1 MTNKAKEFIEKHAHL
16 LDNSTKEPDWNA
28 FFDEARIKKLIFEV
42 VEILDAA
49 GVAWTWEKY
58 KIIDGVWFTADMKNI
73 VKYNPEKTDSKYE
86 IPVSVQGVYS
96 TAFKDCKHLKEIV
109 MSEKLLNT
117 GAKPFRLSNCPSLKT
132 IHLY

>member
-16 LDNSTKEPDWNA
+16 LDNSTKEPDWNT
-28 FFDEARIKKLIFEV
+28 FFDEARIENLIFEV
-42 VEILDAA
+42 VEMLDAA

-73 VKYNPEKTDSKYE
+73 VKYNPKKTDSRYE

-96 TAFKDCKHLKEIV
+96 TAFKDCMYLKEIV

-117 GAKPFRLSNCPSLKT
+117 GTKPFRWSNCPNLKT